1 MDVRNAIDTLFSILL
16 DKLNNSALALPAVN
30 YNAGAYSLVGELN
43 ISVYAYKKAR
53 DLAILAMRNW
63 RTGDGLATD
72 PLYVKDPSNTL
83 NYQLDLTIDTATAG
97 VSCLCRCSIYYC
109 YRI

>member
-1 MDVRNAIDTLFSILL
+1 M
-16 DKLNNSALALPAVN
+16 LAHIH
-30 YNAGAYSLVGELN
+30 LVGELN

-72 PLYVKDPSNTL
+72 PLYVKDPTNTL
-83 NYQLDLTIDTATAG
+83 IIN
-97 VSCLCRCSIYYC
+97 
-109 YRI
+109 